1 MQTVAVIDYGMGN
14 LHSVAKALEHVGAGR
29 VLITSDANV
38 IREAD
43 RVVFPGVGAIRDC
56 MAEIRRLGFD
66 SLVREV
72 SQDRPFLGICV
83 GMQALLD
90 SSEENGGVDCIG
102 LFPGQVKFFGKDLHE
117 QGEHLKVPHMGWNE
131 VQQKVDH
138 PLWHSIPDL
147 ARFYFVHSYYISA
160 GNPRQV
166 VGGGHYGVDFAA
178 ALAEGSRFA
187 VQFHPEKSHTHG
199 LQLLENFVAWDGRW
213 YWRRA
218 SRSCRFSRSPQSKRA
233 KPPAKLNALWKTAS
247 NWTWVRL
254 KRLKSLSC
262 SLAKSRRITTIARFS
277 MCRRTSKRG
286 SRASKATCGHL
297 KRNDFRVTDSR
308 I

>member
-14 LHSVAKALEHVGAGR
+14 LYSVAKALEHVGAGK

-90 SSEENGGVDCIG
+90 TSEENDGVDCIG

-117 QGEHLKVPHMGWNE
+117 DGEHLKVPHMGWNQ
-131 VQQKVDH
+131 VKQKVSH
-138 PLWHSIPDL
+138 PLWHDIPDM
-147 ARFYFVHSYYISA
+147 ARFYFVHSYYIA
-160 GNPRQV
+160 ATNARQV

-199 LQLLENFVAWDGRW
+199 LQLLQNFAAWDGRW
-213 YWRRA
+213 
-218 SRSCRFSRSPQSKRA
+218 
-233 KPPAKLNALWKTAS
+233 
-247 NWTWVRL
+247 
-254 KRLKSLSC
+254 
-262 SLAKSRRITTIARFS
+262 
-277 MCRRTSKRG
+277 
-286 SRASKATCGHL
+286 
-297 KRNDFRVTDSR
+297 
-308 I
+308 